1 MSSQEIIQ
9 KIIPLIVA
17 AGATRAGLFGS
28 AARNQLTSESDVD
41 LLVDLPTTTTLLDF
55 IALKMRLEEALD
67 RPVDLVEYA
76 ALKPNMKDSILNEE
90 IRLYDKGSKDL
101 S

>member
-1 MSSQEIIQ
+1 MSNEEITQ
-9 KIIPLIVA
+9 KIIPLIIA

-41 LLVDLPTTTTLLDF
+41 LLVDLPTTMTLLNF
-55 IALKMRLEEALD
+55 ITLKMRLEDALG
-67 RPVDLVEYA
+67 RSVDLVEYG
-76 ALKPNMKDSILNEE
+76 ALKPSMKDSILKEE
-90 IRLYDKGSKDL
+90 VRLYDKGSEDL

>member
-76 ALKPNMKDSILNEE
+76 ALKPNMKDSILKEE
-90 IRLYDKGSKDL
+90 VRVYDQGSKDL